1 MADFRDHHGSN
12 GSSVLASAIVG
23 AVVGVVGF
31 AWWLR
36 REAERRQFQEREQRL
51 LRLSRLQGGSPE
63 IADHDGRSA
72 PAQPAEAPAA
82 ADRRLH
88 DKVNQLNLAIEDV
101 RRQLERLQPQA

>member
-1 MADFRDHHGSN
+1 MADSRDQYGSN
-12 GSSVLASAIVG
+12 GSAVLAGAITG
-23 AVVGVVGF
+23 AVLGAVGF

-36 REAERRQFQEREQRL
+36 KEAERRQFQEREQRL

-63 IADHDGRSA
+63 IADHDDRLRNS
-72 PAQPAEAPAA
+72 QPAEASA